1 MINEVDESEF
11 EGYSLFLSLAGAGV
25 PETFGEG
32 VVVDFQL
39 GDLQLE
45 ERRGRVSNG
54 RPFLI
59 WQRAVVIWLRSYMMV
74 KNACHKRHK
83 EHLSM
88 TRFMWCAITW
98 RPSCHAGS
106 RAHSMHIHHAS
117 SAGGVTIRT
126 TPVCFENISVY

>member
-54 RPFLI
+54 RPFFNMAASG
-59 WQRAVVIWLRSYMMV
+59 RDMAAPMMV

-106 RAHSMHIHHAS
+106 RSLNAYTHHAS
-117 SAGGVTIRT
+117 SAGGVSSAAFDHQNHT
-126 TPVCFENISVY
+126 SVH

>member
-45 ERRGRVSNG
+45 KARGRVSMMGVPNG
-54 RPFLI
+54 IRDM
-59 WQRAVVIWLRSYMMV
+59 AAGCSYGEKCM
-74 KNACHKRHK
+74 
-83 EHLSM
+83 S
-88 TRFMWCAITW
+88 
-98 RPSCHAGS
+98 
-106 RAHSMHIHHAS
+106 
-117 SAGGVTIRT
+117 
-126 TPVCFENISVY
+126 